1 MCEMSHPDD
10 PPQAERRELPVAG
23 DYLRFGI
30 LILHSVNP
38 YGFKNFRRV
47 TENNVDLNRNS
58 DTEISLYA
66 NENPGYG
73 DIYGLLNP
81 AGKVNTGSLSN
92 QFFYV
97 KAIANIIRA
106 SMATLRQ
113 AVLQGQYDYPEGL
126 YYGGNDFEP
135 QIRSLHSILPP
146 IFDPYESIFEID
158 LHTGY
163 GERRVLHLFPNPVED
178 QKIKQMTESIF
189 PGQHIDWGDSDDFYT
204 ITGDFSYFLRK
215 IKPVALYLNMPFEFG
230 TLNSQKTFG
239 SLKSIQNMILENQG
253 ANYGYKRKKD
263 EKKVKEHFLEMYY
276 PSSEAWRSEVM
287 KQARDMLE
295 LVIENYLSLGLE

>member
-1 MCEMSHPDD
+1 MSHPDD

-146 IFDPYESIFEID
+146 IFDPYESILEID

-178 QKIKQMTESIF
+178 QTNDRIHF
-189 PGQHIDWGDSDDFYT
+189 PGTAY
-204 ITGDFSYFLRK
+204 R
-215 IKPVALYLNMPFEFG
+215 
-230 TLNSQKTFG
+230 
-239 SLKSIQNMILENQG
+239 
-253 ANYGYKRKKD
+253 
-263 EKKVKEHFLEMYY
+263 
-276 PSSEAWRSEVM
+276 
-287 KQARDMLE
+287 
-295 LVIENYLSLGLE
+295 LGRF

>member
-1 MCEMSHPDD
+1 
-10 PPQAERRELPVAG
+10 
-23 DYLRFGI
+23 
-30 LILHSVNP
+30 
-38 YGFKNFRRV
+38 
-47 TENNVDLNRNS
+47 
-58 DTEISLYA
+58 
-66 NENPGYG
+66 
-73 DIYGLLNP
+73 
-81 AGKVNTGSLSN
+81 
-92 QFFYV
+92 
-97 KAIANIIRA
+97 
-106 SMATLRQ
+106 
-113 AVLQGQYDYPEGL
+113 
-126 YYGGNDFEP
+126 
-135 QIRSLHSILPP
+135 
-146 IFDPYESIFEID
+146 
-158 LHTGY
+158 
-163 GERRVLHLFPNPVED
+163 
-178 QKIKQMTESIF
+178 MTESIF